1 MRRRPA
7 MFWWLV
13 IAYIYVFFLLTSCS
27 TSYHCKH
34 CFQNAQ
40 VKHDTVRVDTI
51 ILTQRVRLDTIVHE
65 VRSNDTLII
74 HKANLTIKYR
84 KLPGDTVFLSGEC
97 APDSVRVEIKVPII
111 TEVKTGIALGH
122 LILSIIGALIVGALL
137 VKIFT

>member
-1 MRRRPA
+1 MKYLA
-7 MFWWLV
+7 FL
-13 IAYIYVFFLLTSCS
+13 FLLTSCS
-27 TSYHCKH
+27 ISYHCKR
-34 CFQNAQ
+34 CFQNAK
-40 VKHDTVRVDTI
+40 VKHDTVRVDTTI
-51 ILTQRVRLDTIVHE
+51 FTERVRLDTIVHE
-65 VRSNDTLII
+65 LRSTDTLII
-74 HKANLTIKYR
+74 HKNNLTIKYR